1 MEREASST
9 GEGVLR
15 PRNSTSE
22 VEGERRRRSTAGRGS
37 TGGVAQAGLALG
49 EVQELL
55 GEAGGR
61 RHIAAEAKGKK
72 KPGAALLP
80 DCRDLR
86 ESCSDHRRSLRE
98 S

>member
-1 MEREASST
+1 M
-9 GEGVLR
+9 
-15 PRNSTSE
+15 
-22 VEGERRRRSTAGRGS
+22 
-37 TGGVAQAGLALG
+37 AQAGLALG

-61 RHIAAEAKGKK
+61 RHIAAEPLGEPCGSRGGTRQKEK